1 MTISK
6 FLWCCVVLCGVVSPV
21 VSKMSCLPSLQLRV
35 EDGGVCAGG
44 DVASVDGAPVGL
56 VLTGHHTAGAH
67 QGADGHHQREQK

>member
-1 MTISK
+1 
-6 FLWCCVVLCGVVSPV
+6 
-21 VSKMSCLPSLQLRV
+21 MSCLTSLQLRV